1 MFKRQV
7 GWIDHRAGML
17 GERLGQNG
25 FNDDRLPRVRDE
37 DAIGTLII
45 PAFFNVI

>member
-1 MFKRQV
+1 
-7 GWIDHRAGML
+7 ML

-45 PAFFNVI
+45 PAFFNVKKSSGRIINSNIAI